1 MKKDFYLI
9 EAINIV
15 SYFNKLDAEKK
26 NALPLKVSYAFKK
39 AVDKMAPDVRRF
51 EEFRDEEFKKIKDI
65 YFTEERS
72 YECKIPKVDEKGEP
86 VIDSD
91 GNQETEDG
99 RKLKPEWE
107 EEYTLA
113 VQSLDEK
120 LKEIVLEKNTYE
132 YNGVNVAVMVENLP
146 DDTPLQSSDIELI
159 DTILDNS
166 NE

>member
-15 SYFNKLDAEKK
+15 DYYNKISAEKK

-39 AVDKMAPDVRRF
+39 AVDKMTPDVRRF
-51 EEFRDEEFKKIKDI
+51 EEFRDEEFKKIRDI

-72 YECKIPKVDEKGEP
+72 YECQIPKVDDNGNP
-86 VIDSD
+86 VLDEN
-91 GNQETEDG
+91 GNQETAEG
-99 RKLKPEWE
+99 RKLKDEWQ
-107 EEYTLA
+107 EEYSLA
-113 VQSLDEK
+113 VQALDEK
-120 LKEIVLEKNTYE
+120 LKEIVVEKNTYE
-132 YNGVNVAVMVENLP
+132 YNGVNVADMVENLP
-146 DDTPLQSSDIELI
+146 DDTPLQAADIELI